1 MNAIGIVFSAE
12 FLRRITSRAY
22 IVATLI
28 GALSIVAIAVL
39 PRLFAGGFGGNSTTL
54 VLVGDPALTAAA
66 RPLLEQDYKIAATL
80 ARLERTPDTAF
91 LDAHGKATAVTVLS
105 RDRTG
110 LRVTAYARDPSEFH
124 GGFAR
129 HLVPLQIALG
139 TGLPVAAVQ
148 RHLIVPVTVHD
159 VAGRFADASA
169 ADAAK
174 GIGYLFVFLLYLAI
188 LLNAQAIMASVAEEK
203 TSRIAELLVAT
214 IDPAQLLTAKILAS
228 AATGMIQLAAWIV
241 TGALAGSAVVG
252 MFSEGAPSSGAGL
265 GIGPLALPPGEVLS
279 FVAFFIVGFLQYG
292 VLYAAAASL
301 INRTEDLGSVT
312 GPLVVPVVIGFL
324 LAQLTLQFPTAP
336 QLVAASQI
344 PLLAPFVMFT
354 RIAVSAVPAWQIVL
368 SLAINIAAAALF
380 AFAAG
385 KIYRV
390 GLLLYGRPPS
400 LKQVLATLRA

>member
-1 MNAIGIVFSAE
+1 MNPIGIVFSAE

-22 IVATLI
+22 RIATLL
-28 GALSIVAIAVL
+28 GALSIVLIAVL
-39 PRLFAGGFGGNSTTL
+39 PKLFSGGFGGGSTTL

-66 RPLLEQDYKIAATL
+66 RPLLAHDYTIGATL
-80 ARLERTPDTAF
+80 TRLDRTPDTAF
-91 LDAHGKATAVTVLS
+91 LDAHGKATAVAVLS
-105 RDRTG
+105 RRRGG
-110 LRVTAYARDPSEFH
+110 LSVVAYARDPSAFR

-129 HLVPLQIALG
+129 SLVPLQVALG
-139 TGLPVAAVQ
+139 TGVPVAAVQ
-148 RHLIVPVTVHD
+148 HHSTVPVEVHD

-169 ADAAK
+169 AEAAK
-174 GIGYLFVFLLYLAI
+174 GIGYLFVFLLYLSI

-214 IDPAQLLTAKILAS
+214 IDPAQLLTAKILAA
-228 AATGMIQLAAWIV
+228 AATGMIQLGVWIA
-241 TGALAGSAVVG
+241 TGAFAGSAVVG
-252 MFSEGAPSSGAGL
+252 MFSDGAPATGGM

-312 GPLVVPVVIGFL
+312 GPLVVPVVIGFMM
-324 LAQLTLQFPTAP
+324 AQLTLQFPSAP
-336 QLVAASQI
+336 QLIVASQV

-354 RIAVSAVPAWQIVL
+354 RIAVSSVPAWQIVL
-368 SLAINIAAAALF
+368 SLAINVAAAALL
-380 AFAAG
+380 ALAAG

-400 LKQVLATLRA
+400 LKQVVATLRA

>member
-1 MNAIGIVFSAE
+1 VNAIGIVFSAE

-22 IVATLI
+22 IIATII

-39 PRLFAGGFGGNSTTL
+39 PKLLAGGFAGSTTTL

-66 RPLLEQDYKIAATL
+66 RPLLAGDYKIAATL
-80 ARLERTPDTAF
+80 ARLDHTPDTAF
-91 LDAHGKATAVTVLS
+91 LDAHGKATAVTVLT

-129 HLVPLQIALG
+129 HLLPLQVALG

-148 RHLIVPVTVHD
+148 RHLNVPVEVHD

-188 LLNAQAIMASVAEEK
+188 LLNAQSIMASVAEEK

-228 AATGMIQLAAWIV
+228 AATGMIQLAAWVV

-252 MFSEGAPSSGAGL
+252 MFSDSAPAAGT

-324 LAQLTLQFPTAP
+324 LAQLTLQFPAAP
-336 QLVAASQI
+336 QLIVASQI

-354 RIAVSAVPAWQIVL
+354 RIAVSTVPAWQIVL
-368 SLAINIAAAALF
+368 SLVINIAAAALF

>member
-22 IVATLI
+22 IFATVL
-28 GALSIVAIAVL
+28 GALSIVMIAVL
-39 PRLFAGGFGGNSTTL
+39 PKLFAGGLGGSTTTL
-54 VLVGDPALTAAA
+54 VLAGDPALTAAA
-66 RPLLEQDYKIAATL
+66 RPLLEPDYKIAATL
-80 ARLERTPDTAF
+80 ARLDRTPDAAF
-91 LDAHGKATAVTVLS
+91 LDAHGKAAAVTVLA
-105 RDRTG
+105 RDRSG

-124 GGFAR
+124 GAFAR
-129 HLVPLQIALG
+129 HLLPLQVSLF
-139 TGLPVAAVQ
+139 TGLPVGRVQ
-148 RHLIVPVTVHD
+148 QRLTVPVDVHD

-169 ADAAK
+169 AEAAK

-214 IDPAQLLTAKILAS
+214 IDPTQLLTAKILAS
-228 AATGMIQLAAWIV
+228 AATGMIQLAAWVV

-252 MFSEGAPSSGAGL
+252 MFSDSAAQPSGGM

-312 GPLVVPVVIGFL
+312 GPLVIPVVIGFV
-324 LAQLTLQFPTAP
+324 LAQLTLQFPSSP
-336 QLVAASQI
+336 NLIVASQI

-354 RIAVSAVPAWQIVL
+354 RIAVSAVPAWQIAL
-368 SLAINIAAAALF
+368 SLAINVAAAALL
-380 AFAAG
+380 ALAAG

-400 LKQVLATLRA
+400 LKQVIATLRA

>member
-1 MNAIGIVFSAE
+1 VNAIGIVFSAE

-22 IVATLI
+22 IFATLI
-28 GALSIVAIAVL
+28 GALSIVLIAIL
-39 PRLFAGGFGGNSTTL
+39 PKLFAGGFGGGSTTL
-54 VLVGDPALTAAA
+54 VLVGDPALTSAA
-66 RPLLEQDYKIAATL
+66 RPLLEHDYKIAATL
-80 ARLERTPDTAF
+80 ARLDRTPDTAF

-105 RDRTG
+105 RDRDG
-110 LRVTAYARDPSEFH
+110 LKVTAYARDPSEFH
-124 GGFAR
+124 GAFAR
-129 HLVPLQIALG
+129 HLLPLQVALG

-148 RHLIVPVTVHD
+148 HHLKVPVEVHD

-169 ADAAK
+169 AEAAK
-174 GIGYLFVFLLYLAI
+174 GIGYLFVFLLYLSI

-228 AATGMIQLAAWIV
+228 AATGMIQLAAWIA

-252 MFSEGAPSSGAGL
+252 MFSDSAQSGAGT
-265 GIGPLALPPGEVLS
+265 GIGPLELPPGEVLS

-336 QLVAASQI
+336 QLIVASQI

-354 RIAVSAVPAWQIVL
+354 RIAVSSVPAWQIVL
-368 SLAINIAAAALF
+368 SLVVNVAAAALL

-400 LKQVLATLRA
+400 FKQVIATLRA